1 MERLGMRNED
11 LSVEAAVKEIAGLLA
26 TAYQRYIKAMRLAPQ
41 PSDDDLDNRPDS
53 SPHVVDA
60 RRTRR

>member
-1 MERLGMRNED
+1 MRNED
-11 LSVEAAVKEIAGLLA
+11 QSVEAAVKEIASLLA
-26 TAYQRYIKAMRLAPQ
+26 TAYQRYIKAVRLAPQ
-41 PSDDDLDNRPDS
+41 QSDDELDNQPDS

>member
-1 MERLGMRNED
+1 MRHDD
-11 LSVEAAVKEIAGLLA
+11 LSVETAVKEIAGLLA
-26 TAYQRYIKAMRLAPQ
+26 TAYQRYLKVLRLTPK
-41 PSDDDLDNRPDS
+41 PPDDELDNVPDS

>member
-1 MERLGMRNED
+1 MRHDD
-11 LSVEAAVKEIAGLLA
+11 LSVETAVKEIAGLLA
-26 TAYQRYIKAMRLAPQ
+26 TAYQRYIKVARLAPK
-41 PSDDDLDNRPDS
+41 PPEDELDNVPDS

>member
-1 MERLGMRNED
+1 MRHDD
-11 LSVEAAVKEIAGLLA
+11 LSVETAVKEIAGLLA
-26 TAYQRYIKAMRLAPQ
+26 TAYQRYIKVVRLAPQ
-41 PSDDDLDNRPDS
+41 QSDDDLDNEPDS

>member
-1 MERLGMRNED
+1 MRHDD
-11 LSVEAAVKEIAGLLA
+11 LSIETAVKEIAGLLA
-26 TAYQRYIKAMRLAPQ
+26 TAYQTYLKVVRVAPK
-41 PSDDDLDNRPDS
+41 PPDEELDNQPDS

>member
-1 MERLGMRNED
+1 MRHDD
-11 LSVEAAVKEIAGLLA
+11 LSVETAVKEIAGLLA
-26 TAYQRYIKAMRLAPQ
+26 TAYQRYIKVVRLAPQ
-41 PSDDDLDNRPDS
+41 QSDDDLDNQPDS

>member
-1 MERLGMRNED
+1 MRHDD
-11 LSVEAAVKEIAGLLA
+11 LSVETAVKETAGLLA
-26 TAYQRYIKAMRLAPQ
+26 TAYQRYIKVMRLAPQ
-41 PSDDDLDNRPDS
+41 PSDDDLDNQPDS

>member
-1 MERLGMRNED
+1 MRTED
-11 LSVEAAVKEIAGLLA
+11 RSVEAAVKEIASLLA
-26 TAYQRYIKAMRLAPQ
+26 AAYQRYVNVVRLAAKP
-41 PSDDDLDNRPDS
+41 PDNELDNETDS

>member
-1 MERLGMRNED
+1 MRHDD
-11 LSVEAAVKEIAGLLA
+11 LSVETAVKEIAGLLA
-26 TAYQRYIKAMRLAPQ
+26 TAYQRYIKVARLPPVLA
-41 PSDDDLDNRPDS
+41 DDELDNLPDS

>member
-1 MERLGMRNED
+1 MRHDD
-11 LSVEAAVKEIAGLLA
+11 LSVETAMKEIAGLLA
-26 TAYQRYIKAMRLAPQ
+26 TAYQRYLKVLRLAPK
-41 PSDDDLDNRPDS
+41 PPDDDLDNEPDS

>member
-1 MERLGMRNED
+1 MRTED
-11 LSVEAAVKEIAGLLA
+11 RSVEAAVKEIASLLA
-26 TAYQRYIKAMRLAPQ
+26 AAYQRYVKVVRLAAKPV
-41 PSDDDLDNRPDS
+41 DDDLDKPAES

>member
-1 MERLGMRNED
+1 MRHDD
-11 LSVEAAVKEIAGLLA
+11 LSVEVAVKEIAGLLA
-26 TAYQRYIKAMRLAPQ
+26 TAYQRYIKAVRLAPQ
-41 PSDDDLDNRPDS
+41 QSDDDLDNQPDS

>member
-1 MERLGMRNED
+1 MRYDD
-11 LSVEAAVKEIAGLLA
+11 LSLETAVKEIAGLLA
-26 TAYQRYIKAMRLAPQ
+26 TAYQRYLKVMRLAPK
-41 PSDDDLDNRPDS
+41 PPDDELANVPDS